1 MEEVIEELRDCAET
15 VPVPLEL
22 PDLDQI
28 VEAEEEILIGLPF
41 EFKMFEL
48 KVSDLVIGSLE
59 PVTIADPSSHTYL
72 PEVTAQAWN
81 DGLPREYIPL
91 CQAGSSYYCVD
102 EQGTVRLWQDEDMQE
117 EEWETVWH
125 WARDVWMLS

>member
-1 MEEVIEELRDCAET
+1 MEEVVEELRDCAEQ

-22 PDLDQI
+22 PDMDKI
-28 VEAEEEILIGLPF
+28 IEAEEEILIGLPYD
-41 EFKMFEL
+41 FKQFQL
-48 KVSDLVIGSLE
+48 KVSDLVLGSLE

-81 DGLPREYIPL
+81 DGLPREYIVL
-91 CQAGSSYYCVD
+91 CQAGDDYYCVD
-102 EQGTVRLWQDEDMQE
+102 EQGTIKFWCNGEISVQD
-117 EEWETVWH
+117 WESVWH

>member
-15 VPVPLEL
+15 VPVPLDL

-91 CQAGSSYYCVD
+91 CQTGSSCYCVD
-102 EQGTVRLWQDEDMQE
+102 EQGTVRLWQDEEMQE

>member
-1 MEEVIEELRDCAET
+1 MDDVIEELRDCAET
-15 VPVPLEL
+15 VPVALEL
-22 PDLDQI
+22 PDMDQI

-41 EFKMFEL
+41 EFKQFEL
-48 KVSDLVIGSLE
+48 HVSDLVIGSLE

-81 DGLPREYIPL
+81 DGLPREYIVL
-91 CQAGSSYYCVD
+91 CQKDHNYYCVD
-102 EQGTVRLWQDEDMQE
+102 EQGTVKFWCEGVITEQ
-117 EEWETVWH
+117 EWETVWH

>member
-1 MEEVIEELRDCAET
+1 MEEVVEELRDCAET

-28 VEAEEEILIGLPF
+28 VDAEEEILIGLPF

-59 PVTIADPSSHTYL
+59 PVTVADPSSHTYL
-72 PEVTAQAWN
+72 PEVAAQAWN
-81 DGLPREYIPL
+81 DGLPREFIPL
-91 CQAGSSYYCVD
+91 CQMGNSYYCVD
-102 EQGTVRLWQDEDMQE
+102 EQGTVKLWQDEEIQE